1 MAHDYEVIVIGG
13 GPGGYVAAI
22 KAAQLGKKVCI
33 IEGEH
38 FGGTCLNVGCIP
50 TKALIKGANVYE
62 AVQAAGQYGICGIDP
77 NALTID
83 MKKLQVQKRRVVNQ
97 LVNGVKSL
105 LRANGVTSMTGF
117 ASFVDVHTVSVGG
130 KMLSADD
137 IIIATG
143 SKNVIPGFIAQEGVN
158 HIVSSTELLDI
169 ETLPDSIVIIGG
181 GVIGIEFAYLLNTLG
196 VKVTVVELAGHIL
209 PLVDQEIADLSEKK
223 LAKDG
228 VTFHLNARVR
238 MVRNDHVIFE
248 KDGKEQEVSAEM
260 ILIAVGR
267 APNTDGLN
275 AEGVGLE
282 FDGKAIKADASQ
294 RTNIPH
300 VYAIGDVNGK
310 AMLAHTSFSE
320 GEIAARCICGDVC
333 AMDYRYIP
341 SCIYVEPEIASV
353 GLTEEQARQQYGDKI
368 KVGKFRMAANGKSL
382 IEGDNGGMCKV
393 ILDSEYG
400 EILGVHLF
408 GKHVTEMIAEMA
420 VAMNLEAT
428 VEEIIATVHPHPSVS
443 EALRE
448 AFMAAWDGKS
458 IHSL

>member
-1 MAHDYEVIVIGG
+1 MAYDYEVIVIGG

-22 KAAQLGKKVCI
+22 KAAQLGKKVCVV
-33 IEGEH
+33 EGEH

-50 TKALIKGANVYE
+50 TKALIKGANTYE
-62 AVQAAGQYGICGIDP
+62 AVRGAEKYGICGIDP
-77 NALTID
+77 AALSID
-83 MKKLQVQKRRVVNQ
+83 MKKLQAQKRRVVNQ

-105 LRANGVTSMTGF
+105 LRANGVTSVTGF
-117 ASFVDVHTVSVGG
+117 ASFVDPHTVSVGG
-130 KMLSADD
+130 KTISADD

-143 SKNVIPGFIAQEGVN
+143 SKNVVPSFIVQEGVN
-158 HIVSSTELLDI
+158 HIVSSTELLNI
-169 ETLPDSIVIIGG
+169 ETLPASIAIIGG
-181 GVIGIEFAYLLNTLG
+181 GVIGIEFAYLLNALG
-196 VKVTVVELAGHIL
+196 VQVTVVELASHIL
-209 PLVDQEIADLSEKK
+209 PLVDYEIADLSEKK

-228 VTFHLNARVR
+228 VTFYLNARVLK
-238 MVRNDHVIFE
+238 VRDDHVVFE
-248 KDGKEQEVSAEM
+248 KDGKEQEVAAEM

-275 AEGVGLE
+275 AEGIGLE
-282 FDGKAIKADASQ
+282 FDRKAIKADASQ

-300 VYAIGDVNGK
+300 IYAIGDVNGK

-333 AMDYRYIP
+333 TMDYRYIP

-353 GLTEEQARQQYGDKI
+353 GLTEEQAREQYGDKI
-368 KVGKFRMAANGKSL
+368 KIGKFPMAANGKSL
-382 IEGDNGGMCKV
+382 IEGDNSGMCKV

-408 GKHVTEMIAEMA
+408 GKHVTEMITELAL
-420 VAMNLEAT
+420 AMNLEAT
-428 VEEIIATVHPHPSVS
+428 AEDVISTVHPHPSVS

-448 AFMAAWDGKS
+448 VFMSAWDGKC